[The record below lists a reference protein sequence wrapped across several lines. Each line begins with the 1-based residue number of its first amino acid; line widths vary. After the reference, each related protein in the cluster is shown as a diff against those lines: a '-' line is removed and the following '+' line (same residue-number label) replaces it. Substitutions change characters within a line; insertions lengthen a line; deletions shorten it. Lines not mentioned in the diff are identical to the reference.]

1 MMRRYFFNASLS
13 AEQCY
18 GYYRGDIKYVVVTAD
33 NGERIQL
40 QFRHFQR
47 YVDMNGLR
55 GRFRLT
61 LADNDS
67 FVALEKIN

>member
-1 MMRRYFFNASLS
+1 MHQYLFSASLS
-13 AEQCY
+13 SEQCEA
-18 GYYRGDIKYVVVTAD
+18 YYKGLIKYVVVTSD

-40 QFRHFQR
+40 QFRHFRR
-47 YVDMNGLR
+47 YIDALGFR

-61 LADNDS
+61 VTEQGA

>member
-1 MMRRYFFNASLS
+1 MRRYFFNASLS

-18 GYYRGDIKYVVVTAD
+18 GYYRGDIKYVIVTAD

-40 QFRHFQR
+40 QFRHFQP
-47 YVDMNGLR
+47 YVDINGLR

>member
-1 MMRRYFFNASLS
+1 MRRYFFNASLS

-18 GYYRGDIKYVVVTAD
+18 GYYRGDIKYVIVTAD

-40 QFRHFQR
+40 QFRHFQP

>member
-1 MMRRYFFNASLS
+1 MRRYFFNASLS

-18 GYYRGDIKYVVVTAD
+18 GYYRGDIRYVVVTAD
-33 NGERIQL
+33 SGERVQL

-47 YVDMNGLR
+47 FVDVNGFR

-61 LADNDS
+61 VDENDA